1 MASVKSLET
10 EVALVKNDVAQMSA
24 LFTKLELTLD
34 KITDVSNNVSQI
46 LAVHA
51 SRLSTAEE
59 ETEHLQSQIEE
70 HRREHQAD
78 IRELHSRLTTSSR
91 EIREEM
97 GKDIDKVLTS
107 IENLR
112 QDIKDKSK
120 EQDERIA
127 SLEKWRWI
135 IVGGLI
141 LMGGLAPFV
150 LEMVFHST

>member
-24 LFTKLELTLD
+24 LFTKLEITLD

-70 HRREHQAD
+70 HRKEHQTD

-97 GKDIDKVLTS
+97 GKDIDKVLSS

-120 EQDERIA
+120 EQDQRIA

-135 IVGGLI
+135 IVGGLV
-141 LMGGLAPFV
+141 LMGGLAPFL